1 MYLVYSKGG
10 SEDLQ
15 SLRYPVLLE
24 ILDSPATFNQNSA
37 ESRKRPESSS
47 PEKLKARNQQKYS
60 RPASNTQ
67 QTLPAGEDEYKEE
80 QFEQMLD
87 KDDDEDNG

>member
-1 MYLVYSKGG
+1 M
-10 SEDLQ
+10 
-15 SLRYPVLLE
+15 
-24 ILDSPATFNQNSA
+24 
-37 ESRKRPESSS
+37 
-47 PEKLKARNQQKYS
+47 KARNQQKYS